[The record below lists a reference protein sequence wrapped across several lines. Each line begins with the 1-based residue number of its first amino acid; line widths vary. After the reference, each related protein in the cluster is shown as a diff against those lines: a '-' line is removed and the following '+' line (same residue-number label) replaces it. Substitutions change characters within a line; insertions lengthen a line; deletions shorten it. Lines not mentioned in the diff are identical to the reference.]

1 MNRYL
6 LNKLKENLNKDEE
19 NDELKTLKL
28 FNSTKNTITLHK
40 GRFGNQIIRNLCIS
54 IIAQK
59 FDLNVTYSSHDKIK
73 ALGIDLFSGC
83 KIFDN
88 RIKLTEQNFFEIL
101 EKDSLESNLDP
112 NDCFFQTKEITNFL
126 YNYLQEKNYLKNKQN
141 SDIKNNDCFIHI
153 RLGDV
158 THHNP
163 GINYYLKALS
173 MITFNKLYITSD
185 DINHQI
191 IKDIIEKYKDNGI
204 KEGGVDG
211 SGVEIIILDEV
222 KTIQFGSSCKNIILS
237 HGSFSAVIGYLA
249 IDSNIYYPKY
259 NQAHLWYGDMFS
271 IKSWNQVEY

>member
-1 MNRYL
+1 MFV
-6 LNKLKENLNKDEE
+6 E
-19 NDELKTLKL
+19 
-28 FNSTKNTITLHK
+28 
-40 GRFGNQIIRNLCIS
+40 
-54 IIAQK
+54 
-59 FDLNVTYSSHDKIK
+59 
-73 ALGIDLFSGC
+73 C
-83 KIFDN
+83 KI
-88 RIKLTEQNFFEIL
+88 NFT
-101 EKDSLESNLDP
+101 

-141 SDIKNNDCFIHI
+141 YDIKRNDCFIHI

-173 MITFNKLYITSD
+173 MITFNKLFISSD
-185 DINHQI
+185 NINHQI
-191 IKDIIEKYKDNGI
+191 ILDIIEKYKDI
-204 KEGGVDG
+204 E
-211 SGVEIIILDEV
+211 VEIITLDEV

-259 NQAHLWYGDMFS
+259 NEEHLWYGDMFS